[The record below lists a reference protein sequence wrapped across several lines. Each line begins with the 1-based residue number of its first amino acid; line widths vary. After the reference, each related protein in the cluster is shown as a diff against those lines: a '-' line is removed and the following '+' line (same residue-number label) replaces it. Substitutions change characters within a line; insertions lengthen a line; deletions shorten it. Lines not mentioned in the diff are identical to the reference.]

1 MSRESQPIDKIRHD
15 LQAEVHG
22 IQIFATSVIFSA
34 AAVAS
39 STVLLFIPNLE
50 TISLFLFL
58 VGYRYGRA
66 TGFMTVLTTVT
77 IYEMFASQV
86 YGTGGIIPFLLKFP
100 PYFLIMLTGVYFHT
114 LKIQSDSRSNDNQ
127 SSSPLILETQTESIH
142 QNILY
147 QPQKFHQWDDENNFT
162 LYERLLLVQLGFAL
176 TIVFD
181 IITSLGIL
189 VFVPT
194 WEAFFISF
202 VVGIPFIVF
211 HQITNSIL
219 FATIPSIITALNNAR
234 PGY

>member
-1 MSRESQPIDKIRHD
+1 MSRENKPIDKIRHD
-15 LQAEVHG
+15 LQAEVRG

-39 STVLLFIPNLE
+39 STILLFIPNLE
-50 TISLFLFL
+50 TISLFIFL
-58 VGYRYGRA
+58 VGYRYGKA
-66 TGFMTVLTTVT
+66 TGTMTVLTTVT

-114 LKIQSDSRSNDNQ
+114 LKIKSDSRSNYRR
-127 SSSPLILETQTESIH
+127 SSSPPILETQTESFH
-142 QNILY
+142 QNVLF
-147 QPQKFHQWDDENNFT
+147 QPQKSSQWDDETHFT

-194 WEAFFISF
+194 WEAFLISF
-202 VVGIPFIVF
+202 VVGIPFLFF
-211 HQITNSIL
+211 HQVTNSFL

-234 PGY
+234 PSY

>member
-1 MSRESQPIDKIRHD
+1 
-15 LQAEVHG
+15 
-22 IQIFATSVIFSA
+22 
-34 AAVAS
+34 
-39 STVLLFIPNLE
+39 LLFIPNLE
-50 TISLFLFL
+50 TISLVIFL
-58 VGYRYGRA
+58 VGYRYGKA
-66 TGFMTVLTTVT
+66 TGIMMVLTTVT

-114 LKIQSDSRSNDNQ
+114 LKIKSDSRSNDNR
-127 SSSPLILETQTESIH
+127 SSSPPILETQTESIN
-142 QNILY
+142 QNVLY
-147 QPQKFHQWDDENNFT
+147 QPQIFSQWDDETNFT

-181 IITSLGIL
+181 IVTSLGIL

-194 WEAFFISF
+194 WEAFLISF
-202 VVGIPFIVF
+202 VVGIPFLVF

-219 FATIPSIITALNNAR
+219 FATIPSIITALDNAR